1 MATLNVN
8 EFRTCCLTRQV
19 TKNLASKSN
28 NLLIYI
34 RNFLKNYYFILL
46 NFLDFNP
53 LFLEQAPLN
62 GSILTYQ
69 SSQLNASQGALC

>member
-1 MATLNVN
+1 MATFNVI
-8 EFRTCCLTRQV
+8 EFDIYCLTRQA
-19 TKNLASKSN
+19 TKNLPSKCN

-34 RNFLKNYYFILL
+34 INITKNCYFILL
-46 NFLDFNP
+46 NFLEFNP

-62 GSILTYQ
+62 GSMLTYQ